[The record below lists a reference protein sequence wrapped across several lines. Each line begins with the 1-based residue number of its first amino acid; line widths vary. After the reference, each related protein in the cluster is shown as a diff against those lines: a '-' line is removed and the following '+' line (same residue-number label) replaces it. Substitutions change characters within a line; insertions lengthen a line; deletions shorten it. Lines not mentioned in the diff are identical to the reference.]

1 MMREGPREYCG
12 ICGVWGNPEAAKIM
26 YHCLYALQ
34 HRGQECAGIV
44 STDGERMYS
53 ERGMGLAPEVFSET
67 RIAQLLGHAA
77 IGHCRYSTT
86 GSSVP
91 KNVQPFMGDTSRG
104 LLAIGHNGNITNAR
118 KLRDELEAHGSL
130 FQTTMDSEIVVHL
143 MARPGHRDLREALA
157 SALATCKGAY
167 SVVLLNPDNLMAAR
181 DPDGFR
187 PLSIGKLGDAWV
199 FASETCALDLVQ
211 AKYVREV
218 EPGEVIFIGRKG
230 MRSWPGAIP
239 GGRRSFCIFE
249 FIYFARPDSNFLGR
263 SVHEARKELGKS
275 LAREH
280 PVEADVV
287 VPVMDGGNCG
297 ALGFSEESGI
307 PFDFGLIRNHYVGR
321 TFIQP
326 AQHIRDFGVKVK
338 FNPVR
343 SVVGGKRVVIVE
355 DSVVR
360 GTTGRQL
367 GRLLRDAGAK
377 EVHLRV
383 TCPPH
388 KFPCFYGIDFSTRG
402 ELIAAKRSV
411 EEIREYT
418 GLDSLGY
425 LSLEGMLKSIPVPS
439 SELCTACFTGDY
451 PVELCEGTGKY
462 SLESLHEVP

>member
-1 MMREGPREYCG
+1 MRGWGPRESCG
-12 ICGVWGNPEAAKIM
+12 ICGVWGHPEASKVM

-44 STDGERMYS
+44 STDGERMFS
-53 ERGMGLAPEVFSET
+53 ERGMGLVSEVFDEA
-67 RIAQLLGHAA
+67 RISQLAGHAA

-91 KNVQPFMGDTSRG
+91 KNVQPFMADTSRG
-104 LLAIGHNGNITNAR
+104 LLAIGHNGNLTNAR
-118 KLRDELEAHGSL
+118 RLRDELEAHGSL
-130 FQTTMDSEIVVHL
+130 FQTTMDSEIIVHL
-143 MARPGHRDLREALA
+143 VARPGYRDLREALA
-157 SALATCKGAY
+157 GALAVCKGAY
-167 SVVLLNPDNLMAAR
+167 SLVLLNPDNLIAVR
-181 DPDGFR
+181 DPNGFR
-187 PLSIGKLGDAWV
+187 PLSIGRLGDAWV

-211 AKYVREV
+211 ASYVREV
-218 EPGEVIFIGRKG
+218 EPGEIIFVGRDG
-230 MRSWPGAIP
+230 LRSWPGAIP
-239 GGRRSFCIFE
+239 GARRSFCIFE
-249 FIYFARPDSNFLGR
+249 FIYFARPDSNLLGQ
-263 SVHEARKELGKS
+263 SVHEARKELGRN

-280 PVEADVV
+280 PADADVV
-287 VPVMDGGNCG
+287 IPVMDGGNCG
-297 ALGFSEESGI
+297 ALGFSEVSGI
-307 PFDFGLIRNHYVGR
+307 PFDLGLIRNHYVGR

-338 FNPVR
+338 FNAVR
-343 SVVGGKRVVIVE
+343 SVVDGKRVVIVE

-367 GRLLRDAGAK
+367 GRLLREAGAR

-388 KFPCFYGIDFSTRG
+388 RYPCFYGIDFSTRG
-402 ELIAAKRSV
+402 ELIAATRNV
-411 EEIREYT
+411 EEIRRYT

-439 SELCTACFTGDY
+439 DQLCTACFTGDY
-451 PVELCEGTGKY
+451 PVEPCEGMGKH